1 MNLTKQ
7 LININENPFILF
19 EKWLA
24 EAKQKEINDFNA
36 MNLATVG
43 NDLSPSSRMVL
54 LKSYDPSG
62 FVFYTNL
69 NSRKGNM
76 IKENAKV
83 VLNFYWKSLF
93 KQVRIEGVAKLVSEQ
108 EADEYY
114 NSRPELNRIGAWA
127 SDQSSEL
134 QNREE
139 LENKVNEYQKKFK
152 GKKISRPLFW
162 SGYRVNPNI
171 IEFWQKMSFRLHDR
185 VEFIKSEKG
194 WTRRRLYP

>member
-43 NDLSPSSRMVL
+43 SDLSPSSRMVL

-93 KQVRIEGVAKLVSEQ
+93 KQVRIEGVAKLVSKE

-114 NSRPELNRIGAWA
+114 NSRP
-127 SDQSSEL
+127 
-134 QNREE
+134 
-139 LENKVNEYQKKFK
+139 
-152 GKKISRPLFW
+152 
-162 SGYRVNPNI
+162 
-171 IEFWQKMSFRLHDR
+171 
-185 VEFIKSEKG
+185 
-194 WTRRRLYP
+194 